1 MCIGGEAL
9 HRHSPAMTNANLRTA
24 NQILS
29 YFRTHDHVR
38 VIRLMGTYEIHRVE
52 DGQLAGRQATY
63 DLAQLKEWAARW

>member
-1 MCIGGEAL
+1 
-9 HRHSPAMTNANLRTA
+9 MTTATNLRTA

-29 YFRTHDHVR
+29 FFRTHPNVR

-52 DGQLAGRQATY
+52 DGRLDGRMATY